1 MNQLHARTGLVCTII
16 GQHKTKKK
24 IECLRNLVSVLSWHS
39 LTYHFV
45 IYFDFHFVLLTKR
58 EREGEREGDID
69 R

>member
-1 MNQLHARTGLVCTII
+1 MNQLHARTGLVCRII
-16 GQHKTKKK
+16 GQHKTKKN
-24 IECLRNLVSVLSWHS
+24 ECLRNLVSVLSWHS

-45 IYFDFHFVLLTKR
+45 IYFDDFHFVLLAKR

>member
-1 MNQLHARTGLVCTII
+1 MLGRALFVGSLVN
-16 GQHKTKKK
+16 TKQKK

-45 IYFDFHFVLLTKR
+45 IYFDFHFVLLAKR
-58 EREGEREGDID
+58 EREGERERDID